1 MLAVLRHL
9 LENNEE
15 IQFLIATHS
24 PILLAYR
31 MHRSCLLT
39 TARFMKRR
47 TVRRVLIKLWP
58 GSSPDRKFTCVKS
71 LSNVRIVRR
80 TNLLFMELAEYTGLI
95 FAGLRTAVHAPYV
108 PVSLGDWQPLI
119 ADCHNNVVRW
129 VRGTLVIRLYEEGEC
144 GNGWRNGFFLT
155 HHSVVRGKDGRLFDI
170 TPIESETTIRT
181 TMRFIPHVGSDG
193 EFFYFKTAFN
203 RF

>member
-1 MLAVLRHL
+1 
-9 LENNEE
+9 
-15 IQFLIATHS
+15 
-24 PILLAYR
+24 
-31 MHRSCLLT
+31 
-39 TARFMKRR
+39 
-47 TVRRVLIKLWP
+47 
-58 GSSPDRKFTCVKS
+58 
-71 LSNVRIVRR
+71 
-80 TNLLFMELAEYTGLI
+80 MELAEYTGLI

-129 VRGTLVIRLYEEGEC
+129 VRGNAGDTAVR
-144 GNGWRNGFFLT
+144 GWVNVGTDGGTGFFLT

-193 EFFYFKTAFN
+193 EFFYFKD
-203 RF
+203 RFQPFLNCNGNQDS